1 MSSAQ
6 IVRESANGTPQ
17 LALEEL
23 PVPDPQAGQ
32 AVVKIEY
39 TAQNPTD
46 GKSNLPFH
54 QSDGLGLIFTL
65 VQSFDSNA
73 FGDGAVLGCDFVGT
87 VQRTG
92 SNVSRLKKGDL
103 VAGLIWGG
111 EVKGL
116 GAYAQHTLVDEK
128 IAFKVPPSVP
138 KEQAATMPLAVAT
151 AWLALF
157 SKTSLCIPRRNGGEP
172 RHKVLVWGGSSS
184 VGQYAIQLAKLS
196 GIEVITTCSPKHF
209 DFVKGLGASHVADYR
224 SADVVDQI
232 RRVAPDLMYVFD
244 TIGSKESSRLGS
256 QAVGGAGGTL
266 CTVRPGL
273 ANAEETAD
281 GVTLTDVLVWTAFFK
296 EHSYGK
302 FYWPAS
308 EADHALAAELFEKL
322 PAWLEAKS
330 VVPNKAHVLEG
341 LESLPHGFEMH
352 RKREISGFK
361 VVYHIQ

>member
-54 QSDGLGLIFTL
+54 QSDRLDLIFTV

-157 SKTSLCIPRRNGGEP
+157 SKTSLCIPRNGGEP

-209 DFVKGLGASHVADYR
+209 DHVKRLGASHVADYR

-244 TIGSKESSRLGS
+244 TIGSKDSSRLGS
-256 QAVGGAGGTL
+256 RAVGGAGGTL

-273 ANAEETAD
+273 ANTEETAD
-281 GVTLTDVLVWTAFFK
+281 GVTLTDVLVWTAFLK

-322 PAWLEAKS
+322 PAWLESKS

-352 RKREISGFK
+352 RKQEISGFK